1 MSFRPCG
8 ERPDV
13 FLITLLLII
22 MIINSYVL
30 LLVIFKINS
39 V

>member
-1 MSFRPCG
+1 MSYRPCG

-13 FLITLLLII
+13 FKPFLLLI
-22 MIINSYVL
+22 MVIINSYIL

-39 V
+39 I